1 MDLRKLRHMA
11 VLADEKNFSQA
22 ARLVHLTQPALS
34 RSIQSLENDLGV
46 RLFERGKDG
55 VELTNIGKV
64 ILGRARKLLV
74 DLNSLNQDVRLFA
87 RGEAGDLAFG
97 TGPFMATSHLPEI
110 LAQLISE
117 RPHVRVDVEINNWQY
132 LLERLLEDRIEFFVA
147 DIRAIQPDERITIS
161 SLGCQP
167 AGFMVRAGHPLAQ
180 RTSIERAAE
189 ILEYPLIAIRM
200 RGVTR
205 DWMCEFFEL
214 SGVDHVKCAVV
225 SDSPRLLEAICLDS
239 DAVMYCAFSSFQE
252 RISAGEIVPLE
263 NIMPIKSFFSELGI
277 VSLSGRTLSPI
288 SEWLIERMRSKMHSE
303 AAS

>member
-1 MDLRKLRHMA
+1 MA
-11 VLADEKNFSQA
+11 ALADEKSFSQA

-34 RSIQSLENDLGV
+34 RSIQSLENELGV

-55 VELTNIGKV
+55 VELTNIGKM
-64 ILGRARKLLV
+64 ILERARKLLV

-87 RGEAGDLAFG
+87 QGEAGDLAFG
-97 TGPFMATSHLPEI
+97 VGPFMAASYLPEI

-117 RPHVRVDVEINNWQY
+117 RPHVRLDLEINNWQY
-132 LLERLLEDRIEFFVA
+132 LLERLLEDRIEFLVA
-147 DIRAIQPDERITIS
+147 DIRAIQPNERIVIS

-167 AGFMVRAGHPLAQ
+167 AGFMVRRGHPLAQ
-180 RTSIERAAE
+180 RTSIEQATE

-200 RGVTR
+200 RGATR
-205 DWMCEFFEL
+205 DWMYDFFEL
-214 SGVDHVKCAVV
+214 AGSDRVKCAVV
-225 SDSPRLLEAICLDS
+225 SDSPRLLEAICLNS
-239 DAVMYCAFSSFQE
+239 DAVMYCNFPSFQE
-252 RISAGEIVPLE
+252 RISAGEIVPLA

-288 SEWLIERMRSKMHSE
+288 SEWLIESMRSKLRSE